1 MMLQRR
7 MLGRVGT
14 ARAIAAAVAAGEI
27 VLGDAER
34 LMALLEV
41 EADLASLAEIEVP
54 IAELES
60 APR

>member
-14 ARAIAAAVAAGEI
+14 ARAVVAAVAAGEI
-27 VLGDAER
+27 LLGDAER

-41 EADLASLAEIEVP
+41 EAELTSLAEIEVP
-54 IAELES
+54 IAALQS